1 MSQRFAQGDY
11 VLGTEDAELAR
22 LGLQHAVWRPRAS
35 DAWRRAGFTA
45 GQHLADIGCGPGFA
59 TFDLNDV
66 VGRSGRIT
74 ALDRS
79 PRFLEHL
86 RECASRDGRANI
98 EVVELDL
105 DSVAFPDIRVDG
117 AWCRWVFAF
126 VTKPRNL
133 LRSIRRMM
141 APGGAI
147 VIHEYFDYAT
157 MRLIPAEPAFE
168 EFVETVKKS
177 WREAGGEPDIA
188 LDLVSWLPLE
198 GFRITSTQPIIH
210 VASPA
215 DFIWQWPATFVDI
228 SAERLVDLGHLT
240 SERADAVKSAFH
252 RAGGNPSSRLVTPGV
267 LEIIAE
273 AMD

>member
-1 MSQRFAQGDY
+1 MSQRFEQGDY
-11 VLGTEDAELAR
+11 VLGTEDAELER
-22 LGLQHAVWRPRAS
+22 LGLQHAVWRPYAS
-35 DAWRRAGFTA
+35 AAWKRAGFTS

-59 TFDLNDV
+59 TLDLNDI

-79 PRFLEHL
+79 PRFLQHL
-86 RECASRDGRANI
+86 RDRASRDGRANI
-98 EVVELDL
+98 EAAELDL
-105 DSVAFPDIRVDG
+105 DSGVFPDITVDG

-126 VTKPRNL
+126 VTKPRDL
-133 LRSIRRMM
+133 LRNIRRMM
-141 APGGAI
+141 APGASI

-210 VASPA
+210 VVSPK

-228 SAERLVDLGHLT
+228 SAERLVDLGHLA
-240 SERADAVKSAFH
+240 SERAEVMKSAFR
-252 RAGGNPSSRLVTPGV
+252 RAGANPSSRLVTPGV
-267 LEIIAE
+267 LEIVAE
-273 AMD
+273 AVD